1 MNQFNQKSKSIKTS
15 SHIDESITRRI
26 LYVTIAIVE
35 TILGFRFVFKLA
47 GANPENGLVA
57 FLYNISEFL
66 VSGFASIFSPSTY
79 NGLETA
85 SIFEPGTLIAMV
97 VVALIALAIF
107 KLMPTSTSIDR
118 HTTEQINGSHQVND
132 QEDKN

>member
-26 LYVTIAIVE
+26 LYVTVAIIE

-47 GANPENGLVA
+47 GANPTNGVVA
-57 FLYNISEFL
+57 FLYNISDFF
-66 VSGFASIFSPSTY
+66 VSGFASIFSPSTN
-79 NGLETA
+79 NGFETA
-85 SIFEPGTLIAMV
+85 SVFEPGTLIAMI

-107 KLMPTSTSIDR
+107 KLMPASTSIDR
-118 HTTEQINGSHQVND
+118 HTTEQVNGSQQVND
-132 QEDKN
+132 QEDRN

>member
-1 MNQFNQKSKSIKTS
+1 VNQINQKSKSIKTS

-26 LYVTIAIVE
+26 LYVTIAIIE

-47 GANPENGLVA
+47 GANPANGIVA
-57 FLYNISEFL
+57 FLYNISDLL

-79 NGLETA
+79 NGFETV

-107 KLMPTSTSIDR
+107 KLMPVSSSIDR
-118 HTTEQINGSHQVND
+118 QTTEHINGTQQFND
-132 QEDKN
+132 QEDKS